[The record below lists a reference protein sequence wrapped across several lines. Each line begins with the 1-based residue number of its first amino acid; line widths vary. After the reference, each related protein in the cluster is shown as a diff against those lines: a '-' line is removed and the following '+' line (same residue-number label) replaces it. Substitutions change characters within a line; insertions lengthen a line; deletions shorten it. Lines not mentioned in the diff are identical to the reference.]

1 MQLVVD
7 TSVIIAVILDEPEK
21 AGLITQT
28 QEADLLAPLSI
39 YWEIGN
45 AFSAMFKR
53 QRMTLAQA
61 KVAIEIYRQ
70 IPLSLLEIDLM
81 EALELVNQF
90 KIYAYDAY
98 IIACALQQDCPLLS
112 LDSSLIYAAKAAG
125 AQVLEVVAT

>member
-21 AGLITQT
+21 AGLIAQT
-28 QEADLLAPLSI
+28 QEADLFAPLSI
-39 YWEIGN
+39 SWEIGN
-45 AFSAMFKR
+45 AFSAMLKR

-61 KVAIEIYRQ
+61 KIALEIYRE
-70 IPLSLLEIDLM
+70 IPLSVLEIDLM

-112 LDSSLIYAAKAAG
+112 LASGLIYAAKAAG
-125 AQVLEVVAT
+125 AQVLEVV